1 MLIFGAT
8 SWRLLYNFGC
18 CDVCTRMSPKWFVF
32 VASGFGCLFVVL
44 DTNTF
49 EFLRHLLAQVNNH
62 PIHAQ
67 HLREE

>member
-1 MLIFGAT
+1 
-8 SWRLLYNFGC
+8 
-18 CDVCTRMSPKWFVF
+18 MSPKWFVF